1 MLEALGWKEHG
12 REGHVHPRVRHT
24 DDLPNALRRR
34 MEQMERIQRGL
45 IGYCHAVSILLQ
57 IPDGADYRPVRHERT
72 DFYDYIWRRESGWPI
87 TVLKEA
93 LSALDAV
100 HLLPLSFRGTSSC
113 RLSQRD
119 SGRIAGLSR
128 NSWLNVVAECLDRLI
143 VVPLWEAEAEL
154 MEVEG
159 RPDVPWWDRIEAQL
173 RAANRR
179 RPDQRSPRR
188 RRSAAK

>member
-1 MLEALGWKEHG
+1 MLEAFKWQEFG
-12 REGHVHPRVRHT
+12 REGQVHPLVRYT

-57 IPDGADYRPVRHERT
+57 IPAAADYRPVRHERT
-72 DFYDYIWRRESGWPI
+72 DFYDYIWRRDSGWPI

-93 LSALDAV
+93 LAALDAV
-100 HLLPLSFRGTSSC
+100 HLLPLAFRGASSC
-113 RLSQRD
+113 RLPQRD

-128 NSWLNVVAECLDRLI
+128 NSLLNVVAECLDRLI
-143 VVPLWEAEAEL
+143 VVPLWEAEADL
-154 MEVEG
+154 TDVDG
-159 RPDVPWWDRIEAQL
+159 RPDVPWWERIEAQL

-179 RPDQRSPRR
+179 KPDQRSPRR